1 VLETGHGEVIG
12 REPKDAEREGEASSG
27 EETKVG
33 SRTRGCE
40 SWGVVKA
47 IVVVV
52 VVGLEEGLGF
62 FRRYRVVPGR
72 SPECRCS
79 NPRAVAARPESLVS

>member
-12 REPKDAEREGEASSG
+12 GEPKDAECEGEASSG
-27 EETKVG
+27 KETEVS
-33 SRTRGCE
+33 SRTQGCE
-40 SWGVVKA
+40 SWWVAKA
-47 IVVVV
+47 IAI

-62 FRRYRVVPGR
+62 FRRYRAVPSG

-79 NPRAVAARPESLVS
+79 NPRAIAARPESLVS